1 MDIGNKLVVAGGRVG
16 LVGGGGGRGL
26 VGKFGVGRYKL
37 LHLEWTSCEILLN
50 RKLYP
55 VSWYRMLMEGSMRK
69 RM

>member
-1 MDIGNKLVVAGGRVG
+1 MDIENKLVVAGGGGG

-50 RKLYP
+50 STGNYIQSLGI
-55 VSWYRMLMEGSMRK
+55 EC
-69 RM
+69 